1 MWWAVRDRLSVEG
14 EAGAPWRPQH
24 PPYFVSFGH
33 TTRLPSK
40 PPLEVDSQAQDDG
53 NEAIECVQI
62 WVVLQLSHLQG
73 KQDILKP
80 AFERRSDIAG
90 SERSTQGPEPSC
102 FSMG

>member
-73 KQDILKP
+73 KQDI
-80 AFERRSDIAG
+80 
-90 SERSTQGPEPSC
+90 
-102 FSMG
+102 